1 MLDTRVGDDDEFD
14 ETRLPWLEPI
24 EEDDLR
30 GPSLLSI
37 VSPILIGLVIFALLI
52 GGAYWMWTR
61 SAAPAG
67 PPPVAAAKDDDRVN
81 VAEPPAQPAPAAEVD
96 KLIPPPSAPRALVPA
111 PQPAVPAPPA
121 PIEVAPPPIEAAPP
135 PPQAAP
141 RQASAP
147 RKVHKAA
154 IRHHRSTRVVHTPAP
169 RRSYAAVIRK
179 QVPARKE
186 AYRPVTALAKGVT
199 SIQLGAYDNLAQARW
214 VWKSLS
220 GRFGYLKPLVPSIT
234 TVRVHGRKFYRL
246 RAAGL
251 HADTLCKWLK
261 AAHET
266 CFVVS

>member
-1 MLDTRVGDDDEFD
+1 MLDTRVGGDDEFD
-14 ETRLPWLEPI
+14 EIRLPWLEPI
-24 EEDDLR
+24 EEDELR

-37 VSPILIGLVIFALLI
+37 VSPILIGLVILGLVI

-67 PPPVAAAKDDDRVN
+67 PPPVEVAKGNDKIN
-81 VAEPPAQPAPAAEVD
+81 VAEPVAQPAPAPEVAA
-96 KLIPPPSAPRALVPA
+96 LIPSAPAPQAPAPA
-111 PQPAVPAPPA
+111 PQAVAPAPPA
-121 PIEVAPPPIEAAPP
+121 PEVAPPPIEAAPP

-154 IRHHRSTRVVHTPAP
+154 TRHHRATRVLHTPAP
-169 RRSYAAVIRK
+169 RRSYAAIIRK
-179 QVPARKE
+179 QAPARKE

-266 CFVVS
+266 CFVVG